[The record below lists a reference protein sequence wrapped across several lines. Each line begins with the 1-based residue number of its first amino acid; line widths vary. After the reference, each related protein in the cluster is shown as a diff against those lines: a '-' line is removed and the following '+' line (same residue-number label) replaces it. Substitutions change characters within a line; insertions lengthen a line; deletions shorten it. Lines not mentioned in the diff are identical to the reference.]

1 MEGRLP
7 TTASTGQLPL
17 PISWKLS
24 FFCSKYLGGVSLRE
38 TGQRSPEHRDQKI
51 AMDTRALIAGL
62 TFALIW
68 SSAFTSARII
78 VTNAPPLTV
87 SALRFLIAGLIAL
100 ALARAMGQTWR
111 LTPAQWRL
119 TILFGICQNALYL
132 GLNFV
137 AMQTVEASVAAIIA
151 SSLPLLVALAGWLI
165 SGETV
170 RPLGMIGLAA
180 GIGGVLLIMGTR
192 ITQGVDLSG
201 IGLCTLAAL
210 ALTFATLA
218 MRGASAGGNL
228 VSVVGWQ
235 MLIGSLALTGPA
247 LLFETWEANLSP
259 VVLAAFAYTVILPG
273 LVATLIWFWLVRRIG
288 ATRAATFHFLNPV
301 FGVAIAAL
309 LLGEAIGPIDAI
321 GVLITTLGILAV
333 QLSKAPVKA

>member
-1 MEGRLP
+1 
-7 TTASTGQLPL
+7 
-17 PISWKLS
+17 
-24 FFCSKYLGGVSLRE
+24 
-38 TGQRSPEHRDQKI
+38 
-51 AMDTRALIAGL
+51 MDIRALIAGL
-62 TFALIW
+62 SFAFIW

-78 VTNAPPLTV
+78 VTNAPPLSV
-87 SALRFLIAGLIAL
+87 SAMRFLIAGVL
-100 ALARAMGQTWR
+100 ALAIAKAMGQSWR

-132 GLNFV
+132 GLNFI

-170 RPLGMIGLAA
+170 RPLGMAGLAA
-180 GIGGVLLIMGTR
+180 GIAGVVLIMGSR
-192 ITQGVDLSG
+192 VTQGLDLG
-201 IGLCTLAAL
+201 GVGLCVLGAL

-218 MRGASAGGNL
+218 VRGASAGGNL

-235 MLIGSLALTGPA
+235 MLVGSVALAGPA
-247 LLFETWEANLSP
+247 LIFETWEANLTP
-259 VVLAAFAYTVILPG
+259 VVVAAIVYTIIVPG
-273 LVATLIWFWLVRRIG
+273 LIATLIWFWLVRRIG

-309 LLGEAIGPIDAI
+309 LLGEAVGPLDAV
-321 GVLITTLGILAV
+321 GVLVTTLGILAV
-333 QLSKAPVKA
+333 QISKARPSV

>member
-1 MEGRLP
+1 
-7 TTASTGQLPL
+7 
-17 PISWKLS
+17 
-24 FFCSKYLGGVSLRE
+24 
-38 TGQRSPEHRDQKI
+38 
-51 AMDTRALIAGL
+51 MDIRALVAGL

-100 ALARAMGQTWR
+100 ALARALGQTLR
-111 LTPAQWRL
+111 LSPQQWRL

-137 AMQTVEASVAAIIA
+137 AMTTVEASVAAIIA

-170 RPLGMIGLAA
+170 RPLGLVGLAA
-180 GIGGVLLIMGTR
+180 GIGGVVLIMGSR
-192 ITQGVDLSG
+192 ITEGVDLG
-201 IGLCTLAAL
+201 GVALCCLAAL

-218 MRGASAGGNL
+218 VRGASAGGN
-228 VSVVGWQ
+228 VVAVVGWQ
-235 MLIGSLALTGPA
+235 MLIGSLALAGPA
-247 LLFETWEANLSP
+247 LAFETWDAHITP
-259 VVLAAFAYTVILPG
+259 VVAAAFAYTVLLPG
-273 LVATLIWFWLVRRIG
+273 LVATLIWFWLVGRIG

-309 LLGEAIGPIDAI
+309 LLGEAVGPLDIV
-321 GVLITTLGILAV
+321 GVVVTTLGILAV
-333 QLSKAPVKA
+333 QLSKAATPLEPT